1 MCQTYSPRARIDQ
14 QKDQSGPS
22 GRVCKTLKSKPAS
35 ASFLEFLS
43 LIFYKN
49 LSETCKPRRHPD
61 AVLQHFSNDSR
72 LTERGKLRLLRLY
85 SVFLSHL
92 RLLIICF
99 MVHYIWMFSENT
111 CTFLHLKE
119 NIFQFLYVFIGW
131 TVFSESPHLRSSWT
145 VGGPWTKMSLKLLG

>member
-22 GRVCKTLKSKPAS
+22 GRVCETLKSKPAS

-49 LSETCKPRRHPD
+49 LSETCKPRWHPD
-61 AVLQHFSNDSR
+61 AVLQHFSNDR
-72 LTERGKLRLLRLY
+72 LTERGKLALLRLY

-99 MVHYIWMFSENT
+99 MVHYIWMFSEST
-111 CTFLHLKE
+111 CTFFTLKRKY
-119 NIFQFLYVFIGW
+119 ISISICFYRLDCFFWV
-131 TVFSESPHLRSSWT
+131 SPLEI
-145 VGGPWTKMSLKLLG
+145 KLNCRWSMN